1 MNAPPANQPPH
12 DSGVPEVWGERI
24 SAYLDGELSVAEA
37 ADVERYLADEPA
49 ARRLADDLRGV
60 SRTVQGSPAPTFNND
75 LASSV
80 VAEALRRQATGED
93 AAELPDRLE
102 PEGDFGLPFGKSARG
117 WSWAGVAVAAAVLI
131 SFYGRP
137 ERPAGP
143 GVAVTQQPIDQAV
156 YAIQQA
162 TPNLR
167 VVDYQA
173 TPDKLE
179 RLRRYFAVPSAQRAN
194 LPSGLMT
201 VAEAADPQ
209 SLGGS
214 QEQLVYVDAEEAELD
229 RLLADL
235 DGAKQVGV
243 DRSTPAPP
251 AAPSKVRAV
260 PLRIKLSPE
269 AIAKLKQ
276 QAQAKGATPTAPGGR
291 RLVVL
296 RIRVKPANKPTQPS
310 SK

>member
-24 SAYLDGELSVAEA
+24 SAYLDGELSAAETA
-37 ADVERYLADEPA
+37 EVERYLDDEPA
-49 ARRLADDLRGV
+49 ARQLADGLRAV
-60 SRTVQGSPAPTFNND
+60 SQTVQAAPAPTFNND

-80 VAEALRRQATGED
+80 MAEALRRQAAGED
-93 AAELPDRLE
+93 TAELPGHLE
-102 PEGDFGLPFGKSARG
+102 PEGEFGLPFGKSARG

-137 ERPAGP
+137 ERPAAP
-143 GVAVTQQPIDQAV
+143 GGGLAANPRPIEQAV
-156 YAIQQA
+156 LAMQQTA
-162 TPNLR
+162 PNLH

-173 TPDKLE
+173 TPAKLDL
-179 RLRRYFAVPSAQRAN
+179 LRRRLAVQPAN
-194 LPSGLMT
+194 LPGELMT

-214 QEQLVYVDAEEAELD
+214 QEQLVYVDADEAELD

-235 DGAKQVGV
+235 DGARQVGA
-243 DRSTPAPP
+243 DRAVPTPP
-251 AAPSKVRAV
+251 AAKASVRAV

-276 QAQAKGATPTAPGGR
+276 QAQSNAASQAKPGGR

-296 RIRVKPANKPTQPS
+296 RIRVKPAQPQAE
-310 SK
+310 

>member
-24 SAYLDGELSVAEA
+24 SAYLDGELSPAEA

-49 ARRLADDLRGV
+49 ARRLADALRAV
-60 SRTVQGSPAPTFNND
+60 SQTVQGASVPAFQND
-75 LASSV
+75 LSSSV
-80 VAEALRRQATGED
+80 VAEALRRQATGEEG
-93 AAELPDRLE
+93 AELPDRLE
-102 PEGDFGLPFGKSARG
+102 PEGEFGLPFGKSARG

-143 GVAVTQQPIDQAV
+143 GVAATQQPIEQAV
-156 YAIQQA
+156 YAMQQS

-167 VVDYQA
+167 VVEYQA

-179 RLRRYFAVPSAQRAN
+179 RLRRHFSVPSAQRAN
-194 LPSGLMT
+194 LPGGLMT

-209 SLGGS
+209 TLGGS
-214 QEQLVYVDAEEAELD
+214 QEQLVYVDANEAELD
-229 RLLADL
+229 RLLADV
-235 DGAKQVGV
+235 DGAKQVGA
-243 DRSTPAPP
+243 DRAAAAPP
-251 AAPSKVRAV
+251 AAAPKVRAV

-276 QAQAKGATPTAPGGR
+276 QAQANGASQAASGGR

-296 RIRVKPANKPTQPS
+296 RIRVKPAQPAG
-310 SK
+310 K